1 MTSLER
7 LEPYLKNQT
16 PIKPMKNFVSTVSYL
31 RPATE
36 NKYVNPGATSS
47 ASVKESAGSMRFSG
61 RPQRLQSAG
70 TLQGSYAASRVA
82 KKRALIGR
90 LGANTGLPS
99 GQANQTLLNV
109 RSGNT
114 RATNISSNERSS
126 PVMNNITEKGLSTI
140 QAEPKHK
147 IDQSQITF

>member
-1 MTSLER
+1 MNAPSMSSLER

-36 NKYVNPGATSS
+36 NKYVNPDIANGGQGKDGAQQ
-47 ASVKESAGSMRFSG
+47 RFSG

-82 KKRALIGR
+82 KKRALLGR
-90 LGANTGLPS
+90 MGGNTGMPS
-99 GQANQTLLNV
+99 NAINNTLLNV
-109 RSGNT
+109 RSGKT

-126 PVMNNITEKGLSTI
+126 PVMNNITDTGL
-140 QAEPKHK
+140 
-147 IDQSQITF
+147 